1 MGCLLTAEA
10 AVLCGSVGPLARA
23 GAPWVKWVKESPVM
37 SAAGSYTPTVILSL
51 GMAMLSTL
59 QLSKPGPLNE
69 TIVGGPL
76 GLMVPAE
83 ILPAS
88 LRAGG
93 LALTSLIDDVTARG
107 ALHSM
112 PYLYS

>member
-1 MGCLLTAEA
+1 M
-10 AVLCGSVGPLARA
+10 
-23 GAPWVKWVKESPVM
+23 
-37 SAAGSYTPTVILSL
+37 I
-51 GMAMLSTL
+51 STL

-76 GLMVPAE
+76 GLMIPAE

-93 LALTSLIDDVTARG
+93 LALTSLVDDVTAHG
-107 ALHSM
+107 ALQSM
-112 PYLYS
+112 PYLYSVNGLAPAVFAGGAVATALAVQDHLPATAGRSLEEVW